1 MTGAARGIGRA
12 VAARLVSEGMRVVV
26 NDLDAD
32 ELAGTATEI
41 GAYAVPGDCA
51 SRDGVDSLIDAA
63 THLLGAIDVYVAN
76 AGTDR
81 GHGLDSPDADW
92 VVALEI
98 NTLAHVR
105 AAQLLVPQWL
115 ERGGGR
121 FVATASAAGLLTMIG
136 NGPYSVSKHAAV
148 AFAEWLSATYR
159 DKGIVVQV
167 VCPQG
172 VRTRMTDDVGALT
185 PLLAGPDALDPEDVA
200 AALWDA
206 FADDRF
212 LVLPHPEVAQFVA
225 AKAQDVEGWL
235 GSMNRL
241 GGRLGVPRAWV
252 EEAP

>member
-1 MTGAARGIGRA
+1 M
-12 VAARLVSEGMRVVV
+12 
-26 NDLDAD
+26 
-32 ELAGTATEI
+32 
-41 GAYAVPGDCA
+41 
-51 SRDGVDSLIDAA
+51 
-63 THLLGAIDVYVAN
+63 
-76 AGTDR
+76 
-81 GHGLDSPDADW
+81 
-92 VVALEI
+92 
-98 NTLAHVR
+98 
-105 AAQLLVPQWL
+105 
-115 ERGGGR
+115 
-121 FVATASAAGLLTMIG
+121 
-136 NGPYSVSKHAAV
+136 
-148 AFAEWLSATYR
+148 
-159 DKGIVVQV
+159 VQV